1 MGAGCKPAKPKAPA
15 VAAAP
20 IPTAAAEPL
29 SAPQTT
35 ARLPPPQP
43 IPPGAIPSE
52 PERPAEAAKPSPPP
66 ETPAP
71 SKPAP
76 TARPPASAPAP
87 AANPP
92 RLRPLFSAEQ
102 ERDLQRQIEGSLTV
116 AERAVAQSQPS
127 PGDKERLGAVE
138 RVRAFITQAR
148 QAREEGDLNRAR
160 SLAQRAEWLAADLAK
175 GSR

>member
-1 MGAGCKPAKPKAPA
+1 MVGAMGAGCKPAKPKAPA
-15 VAAAP
+15 VAVAP
-20 IPTAAAEPL
+20 VPVAAAEPL

-43 IPPGAIPSE
+43 VPPEAIPPE
-52 PERPAEAAKPSPPP
+52 PAEAAKPSPPR

-71 SKPAP
+71 PKPAP
-76 TARPPASAPAP
+76 TARPPASAP

-102 ERDLQRQIEGSLTV
+102 ERELQRQIEGSLTV
-116 AERAVAQSQPS
+116 AERAMAQSQPS
-127 PGDKERLGAVE
+127 RADKERMGAVE

-175 GSR
+175 DPR